1 MAAAVDSIC
10 KKKKTFPIHGEF
22 KKAIKS
28 QRFFPEGAVI

>member
-22 KKAIKS
+22 KRAIKS